1 MSELIRP
8 LVTRLA
14 DARMTLASLPV
25 APEPLSFDF
34 DQDPGEPPDVPVPV
48 REAVIRAALDDGL
61 AYHCTESCDHLTDP
75 RTSPMAV
82 FAMGRILCA
91 RCVYVRGQDDDGA
104 LQVTEPWEGPGESPC
119 TLCGR
124 EGPLIVSMTSTSAVE
139 AAMIYVAHVCEVC
152 SGWWPAPRPALEP
165 EPAKRA
171 DVTSFQGR
179 RL

>member
-34 DQDPGEPPDVPVPV
+34 DQDRGQPPAVDVGV
-48 REAVIRAALDDGL
+48 REQVIREALDDGM
-61 AYHCTESCDHLTDP
+61 AYHCAESCDHLTDP
-75 RTSPMAV
+75 STSPMAV

-91 RCVYVRGQDDDGA
+91 RCVYVREHDDDGE
-104 LQVTEPWEGPGESPC
+104 LQVSEPWEGPGDSPC

-124 EGPLIVSMTSTSAVE
+124 DGPLIVSMTSTSSVE
-139 AAMIYVAHVCEVC
+139 APMIYVAHVCGAC
-152 SGWWPAPRPALEP
+152 AGWWPDGDPEP
-165 EPAKRA
+165 EPAKHA
-171 DVTSFQGR
+171 DVMSFQGR